1 MQHNR
6 FAQDRWYFSAFVCG
20 ALAAADAHSAGSPS
34 TTPFDKQ
41 RLRDYNVSTL
51 RSYFVTEAV
60 MSTVIKTRLV
70 KIGNSQGLRI
80 PKLLLE
86 QLNLPTD
93 VELEVQDDHLI
104 VRPSSHPRADWAEQ
118 FRQMAQRADD
128 RLLDSDLT
136 LTEWEASEWQW

>member
-1 MQHNR
+1 
-6 FAQDRWYFSAFVCG
+6 
-20 ALAAADAHSAGSPS
+20 
-34 TTPFDKQ
+34 
-41 RLRDYNVSTL
+41 
-51 RSYFVTEAV
+51 

-118 FRQMAQRADD
+118 FRQMAQRGDD
-128 RLLDSDLT
+128 HLLDSDLT